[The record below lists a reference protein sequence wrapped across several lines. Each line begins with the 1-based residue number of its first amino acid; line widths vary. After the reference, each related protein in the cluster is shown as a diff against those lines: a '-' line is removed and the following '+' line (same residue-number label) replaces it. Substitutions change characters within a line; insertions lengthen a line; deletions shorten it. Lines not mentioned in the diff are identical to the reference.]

1 VPPSE
6 SRGEVHPANLRRLA
20 ERQFLHHAVDVECPD
35 SEVLL
40 ALVQNGVVRQSKSG
54 LAILADEALTP
65 VAVSVLED
73 VDGAAMRTDD
83 GLLGREE
90 GVEGGNRDAG
100 DLGGGG
106 VDPSKEV
113 LLLLGGCRGEELTEN
128 FKLGGSEHFWGSLLP
143 LYPRVRRF
151 STLF

>member
-1 VPPSE
+1 MK
-6 SRGEVHPANLRRLA
+6 
-20 ERQFLHHAVDVECPD
+20 D
-35 SEVLL
+35 
-40 ALVQNGVVRQSKSG
+40 GVVRETEG
-54 LAILADEALTP
+54 CPAILADEALTP
-65 VAVSVLED
+65 VAVSVLQD

-90 GVEGGNRDAG
+90 GVKGGNRDAG

-113 LLLLGGCRGEELTEN
+113 LLLLGGSRGEELTED
-128 FKLGGSEHFWGSLLP
+128 FKLGGGEHFWGSLLP